1 MKPQRRRA
9 PLPPVR
15 VRRDPPT
22 LTEAILA
29 AQGLS
34 DEVEQQVEIAAGL
47 MGVSE
52 DEVRPLMPH
61 VKLTPGSLSFAPFA
75 SASRSLDGGA
85 RVVVLK
91 RRTVR

>member
-1 MKPQRRRA
+1 MHRRPRA

-22 LTEAILA
+22 LDEAVLA

-34 DEVEQQVEIAAGL
+34 DDAEQQVEIAAGL
-47 MGVSE
+47 MGVPE
-52 DEVRPLMPH
+52 DEVRPL
-61 VKLTPGSLSFAPFA
+61 VASAQASRPFA
-75 SASRSLDGGA
+75 GASRSLDGGA

-91 RRTVR
+91 RRTAR